1 MRQHKP
7 SSQVEEGGEE
17 RLGGAGGGCGWGRL
31 VHKLAG
37 QASRQ
42 AMVHLRT
49 EAAPF
54 HHSTVH

>member
-1 MRQHKP
+1 MGWECETVQAIKDR
-7 SSQVEEGGEE
+7 
-17 RLGGAGGGCGWGRL
+17 WGRRGA

-37 QASRQ
+37 RASRQ
-42 AMVHLRT
+42 ATVHLRT

>member
-1 MRQHKP
+1 MRQCKP
-7 SSQVEEGGEE
+7 SRQVEEGEEEGED
-17 RLGGAGGGCGWGRL
+17 RGL

-42 AMVHLRT
+42 GTVHLRT